1 MARDYKKL
9 DPEVAQGFYFAK
21 KKKKNGEVL
30 LTRIHPDK
38 EAEYKKAG
46 WTIEKPVDPTAMPE
60 EK

>member
-9 DPEVAQGFYFAK
+9 DPEVASGLYTAK
-21 KKKKNGEVL
+21 KKKKDGSIL
-30 LTRIHPDK
+30 LTRIHPTK

-46 WTIEKPVDPTAMPE
+46 WTVEKPIDPLAMPE